1 MDFITFPL
9 IKESSSLH
17 FALRLALGSVTVSCV
32 LFWIWLRE
40 PGVAEEDGLMEWT
53 QAVFLGLAWL
63 CYFRRSRDPGAGV
76 VEYAVFQ
83 GLALLNISF
92 LAREL
97 DIDSWG
103 NPAIAEPAQTL
114 FRAALIAL
122 WLVFGRFLWANLKGL
137 WQAVPDTI
145 GRPMIIW
152 AFFGCCFYLVSW
164 PFEKEL
170 FPMSESSMKFTG
182 QLAQVHACA
191 LLFLSSLTRLFVPDA
206 LGEVADF
213 ELSEH

>member
-1 MDFITFPL
+1 
-9 IKESSSLH
+9 
-17 FALRLALGSVTVSCV
+17 
-32 LFWIWLRE
+32 
-40 PGVAEEDGLMEWT
+40 
-53 QAVFLGLAWL
+53 
-63 CYFRRSRDPGAGV
+63 
-76 VEYAVFQ
+76 
-83 GLALLNISF
+83 
-92 LAREL
+92 L

-164 PFEKEL
+164 PVEKEL

-213 ELSEH
+213 GLSEH